1 MRGSVL
7 VLYIETSG
15 SSGPVLYR
23 DLIRGIST
31 CIIQRHYQG
40 VQYLC
45 YIETLSGG
53 SVPRDIISVPVLYR
67 DIIIRLYRFSQYLCY
82 IETLSGGH
90 YQGVQY
96 LCYRDIKSVGSVPV
110 LYRDKR
116 VFSLCDIER
125 QIST

>member
-1 MRGSVL
+1 MRGSIL

-23 DLIRGIST
+23 DLIREIST

-53 SVPRDIISVPVLYR
+53 SVPIFYR
-67 DIIIRLYRFSQYLCY
+67 DIRRFSPCV
-82 IETLSGGH
+82 I
-90 YQGVQY
+90 
-96 LCYRDIKSVGSVPV
+96 
-110 LYRDKR
+110 
-116 VFSLCDIER
+116 
-125 QIST
+125 